1 MVEQQPSKLMTRV
14 RFPSPAP
21 DDVKVCK
28 HMPEKLRRT
37 KSPRQRKEE
46 AYANEHRYC
55 YEYRNAAV
63 RLWAKRKKRNQRQ
76 ARHKVRQLA
85 AEAAA
90 WGGEQGVA
98 DRLADGARVLG
109 GLWKLRKA
117 GVLTLRHVIER
128 KRATGRRPIY

>member
-21 DDVKVCK
+21 DEINVCK

-55 YEYRNAAV
+55 YEYRNGAGRA
-63 RLWAKRKKRNQRQ
+63 WAKRKKRNQRE
-76 ARHKVRQLA
+76 ARRKVKQLA
-85 AEAAA
+85 AEAAIG
-90 WGGEQGVA
+90 GGEEGAA
-98 DRLADGARVLG
+98 DRLADRARILG
-109 GLWKLRKA
+109 GYRKLHKS
-117 GVLTLRHVIER
+117 GVLTLRDVIEH
-128 KRATGRRPIY
+128 KR